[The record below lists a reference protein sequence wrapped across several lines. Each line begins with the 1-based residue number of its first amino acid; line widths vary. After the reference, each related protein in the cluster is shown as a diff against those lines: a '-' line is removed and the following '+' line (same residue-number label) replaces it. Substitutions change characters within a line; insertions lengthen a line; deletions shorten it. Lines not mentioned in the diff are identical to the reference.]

1 MVPSV
6 DSTLPSSIVNAVRQR
21 LARLSPEV
29 IDLLHTAAI
38 IGRTFNRAL
47 LVKVAAQEAEA
58 VEEHQTDL
66 SRVPG

>member
-38 IGRTFNRAL
+38 IGRTFNGAL
-47 LVKVAAQEAEA
+47 LAKVAAQEAEA